1 MRLGSDRGRS
11 KPLRSAVRGGRKRLP
26 SCCRRKP
33 ACESL
38 GYQDGFSTNTAPP
51 IGIPT
56 TYNLPCNGT
65 VTVTSDGVN
74 FDWSSTIIG
83 MDAVIAKGGPNAN
96 LYVYDPPAESFGDTG
111 LHSPNNASGQPAG
124 LSHVVFCFDH
134 EVTVEKTAET
144 SFTRTWTWTID
155 KVCPPDT
162 DLTLAP
168 GETYTA
174 AYSVTV
180 DATSEDSAC
189 VVSGTITISNPS
201 CNPDAVEITESLTR
215 SAA

>member
-1 MRLGSDRGRS
+1 MGRLAAGLLTAAGVSRFG
-11 KPLRSAVRGGRKRLP
+11 LRSAVAASVNPVVVAGNP
-26 SCCRRKP
+26 TCQ
-33 ACESL
+33 SL

-111 LHSPNNASGQPAG
+111 LHSPEQRLWPAG
-124 LSHVVFCFDH
+124 WSEPRRVLLRPRGDGRKDRGDIVYPDVDLDH
-134 EVTVEKTAET
+134 
-144 SFTRTWTWTID
+144 
-155 KVCPPDT
+155 
-162 DLTLAP
+162 
-168 GETYTA
+168 
-174 AYSVTV
+174 
-180 DATSEDSAC
+180 
-189 VVSGTITISNPS
+189 
-201 CNPDAVEITESLTR
+201 
-215 SAA
+215 